1 MGELMLTTETLD
13 KLTIL
18 ADAAKYD
25 VSCAS
30 SGVTRKNK
38 GGIGNSEAMGICHT
52 WSSDGRCV
60 SLLKILMTND
70 CVYDCA
76 YCVNRE
82 SNDVKRA
89 SFTPEE
95 VARLTIEF
103 YRRNYIEGLFLSSA
117 VEDSPNRTMERIV
130 KVLHI
135 LRHEYHFSGYIH
147 VKAIPGVDPLLTKEA
162 GFLAD
167 RMSVNIELAT
177 EESLKLLAPQ
187 KPIKK
192 LFLPMKEIQTGIKV
206 SKSEGKYFKHSPKF
220 VPAGQSTQMI
230 VGAGPDTDR
239 SILFRSEGLYNNFDL
254 KRVYYS
260 AYMPVNKGA
269 LLPSLQTAPPLKRE
283 HRLYQADWLLRFY
296 KFSAKE
302 ILTDT
307 DLNLDLDFDPKMIW
321 ALRNMDHFP
330 MEINKVSYEELLRIP
345 GVGLQS
351 ARRIVTQR
359 NMKSIDYDSL
369 KKMGVVLKRA
379 RFFLTCQG
387 KYYGDKTFT
396 PEYIRSRL
404 FDGSPYHQMSL
415 SELSGSSEK
424 STITTPVQ
432 FAKPKILLPSGLVNE
447 DVTNKPLKM
456 TESASSSKIN
466 NFVVA

>member
-1 MGELMLTTETLD
+1 MIRMNENICLQTYVLFAIIKREESYQIEEFGGEIMLTKDTLD

-30 SGVTRKNK
+30 SGVERKNT
-38 GGIGNSEAMGICHT
+38 GGIGNSAAMGICHT

-60 SLLKILMTND
+60 SLLKVLMTNN

-76 YCVNRE
+76 YCVNRS

-95 VARLTIEF
+95 VSKLAIEF

-117 VEDSPNRTMERIV
+117 VEHNPNSTMERIV
-130 KVLHI
+130 KVLQI
-135 LRHEYHFSGYIH
+135 MRWKYHFSGYIH
-147 VKAIPGVDPLLTKEA
+147 VKAIPGADPLLIKEA
-162 GFLAD
+162 GYLAD
-167 RMSVNIELAT
+167 RMSVNMELAT
-177 EESLKLLAPQ
+177 EEGLKLLAPQ
-187 KPIKK
+187 KPLDK
-192 LFLPMKEIQTGIKV
+192 LLLPMKDIQTGIQHAKDDKKYFSH
-206 SKSEGKYFKHSPKF
+206 SKSF

-230 VGAGPDTDR
+230 VGATRESDR
-239 SILFRSEGLYNNFDL
+239 AILFRSENLYNVFDL

-260 AYMPVNKGA
+260 AYMPVNSGE
-269 LLPSLQTAPPLKRE
+269 LLPSVQTEPPLKRE

-296 KFSAKE
+296 KFTANE

-321 ALRNMDHFP
+321 ALRNIHEFP
-330 MEINKVSYEELLRIP
+330 MEVNKASYEQLLRIP

-359 NMKSIDYDSL
+359 NLKSVDYEAL

-379 RFFLTCQG
+379 RFFITCKG
-387 KYYGDKTFT
+387 KYYGDRIFT
-396 PEYIRSRL
+396 PEHIRTSL
-404 FDGSPYHQMSL
+404 FDGSPYHQMTL
-415 SELSGSSEK
+415 
-424 STITTPVQ
+424 
-432 FAKPKILLPSGLVNE
+432 
-447 DVTNKPLKM
+447 
-456 TESASSSKIN
+456 TE
-466 NFVVA
+466 VAGF

>member
-1 MGELMLTTETLD
+1 MLTQNTLD
-13 KLTIL
+13 KLSIL

-30 SGVTRKNK
+30 SGVNRKNK
-38 GGIGNSEAMGICHT
+38 GGIGNSQAMGICHT

-60 SLLKILMTND
+60 SLLKVLMTND

-82 SNDVKRA
+82 SNDVERA
-89 SFTPEE
+89 SFSPEE
-95 VARLTIEF
+95 VAKLTIEF

-117 VEDSPNRTMERIV
+117 VEHNANSTMERIV
-130 KVLHI
+130 KVLKI

-147 VKAIPGVDPLLTKEA
+147 IKAIPGADQLLIQEA
-162 GFLAD
+162 GHLAD

-187 KPIKK
+187 KPLKK
-192 LFLPMKEIQTGIKV
+192 LFLPMKNIQTGIK
-206 SKSEGKYFKHSPKF
+206 KAKDEHKYFQNSPKF

-230 VGAGPDTDR
+230 VGASKDTDR
-239 SILFRSEGLYNNFDL
+239 SILFRSEGLYNHFDL

-260 AYMPVNKGA
+260 AYMPVNTGEF
-269 LLPSLQTAPPLKRE
+269 LPSIQTAPPLQRE

-296 KFSAKE
+296 KFSANE
-302 ILTDT
+302 ILTDS

-321 ALRNMDHFP
+321 ALRNMDQFP
-330 MEINKVSYEELLRIP
+330 MEINRVSYEQLLRIP

-387 KYYGDKTFT
+387 KYYGDRTFT
-396 PEYIRSRL
+396 PEYIKGRL
-404 FDGSPYHQMSL
+404 FDGSPYHQMTL
-415 SELSGSSEK
+415 EEVGNENK
-424 STITTPVQ
+424 SKILTPVKHIEV
-432 FAKPKILLPSGLVNE
+432 AKELEPKKLIL
-447 DVTNKPLKM
+447 K
-456 TESASSSKIN
+456 SSSKVLDTAKDKVLNTSII
-466 NFVVA
+466 VA